1 MTPPTET
8 IAHLSLGFIDPFGLG
23 LIGTIIVSVLSFVL
37 VILASFA
44 RFFRKVQ
51 QGQAI
56 VRNGVGGTRVTFNG
70 MMVLPIIHQAEYM
83 DISLKRVEIERQG
96 AEGLICQDNIRA
108 DIKVAFF
115 VRVNKTEEDVLRVAQ
130 SVGCQRASSVETMR
144 TLFDAKFSE
153 ALKTVG
159 KKFDF
164 VQLYNE
170 RDHFKNEILKVIGT
184 DLNGF
189 TLDDCAIDFLEQTA
203 VNQLDP
209 DNILDAEGIKK
220 ITDLTAGQAKLSN
233 NIQRDKEKV
242 IKKQDVEAREAILE
256 LERQLSETEA
266 KQLRD
271 VESVQAREEAETIK
285 VKEEE
290 RMKSERARIAT
301 DEDLAVAGENM
312 ERQVLVAQRNK
323 ERTDAIE
330 VERVERDRMLE
341 QIERERATTL
351 KSIEKDKAVEVEQKN
366 IQEVIKE
373 RVALE
378 KTVVIEQQKIKDTE
392 AFATADREKQVAVTL
407 AEKSAQEVVIQK
419 IKEAEAQKQA
429 AQFKAEEEA
438 FNQTRSAEASKE
450 AAELR
455 AQEMITLAEA
465 RQDSAARE
473 SQAEKLM
480 AEAVTAQA
488 AAQGLGQAQ
497 VLVANADASQK
508 QGHVDAEVLQLQLA
522 AEADGI
528 QKKAEAMKVL
538 EEAGREHEEFK
549 LQLDKEKEIAIK
561 QIDIQRD
568 IAEQQAIVL
577 GEALKSAKIEIVGG
591 ESQFF
596 DKITEAIGNGRAV
609 DRLVDNSEVLSDVKE
624 TFFNGDPDY
633 FKGQFRGLMDQ
644 FSFST
649 EDLKNL
655 TVSAVLGKMMG
666 LNPDAGL
673 MSKLQGMMGAANR
686 FGLGDKPADSL
697 IAAVAKGKK

>member
-1 MTPPTET
+1 MIDIPPSPLAFFGIFE
-8 IAHLSLGFIDPFGLG
+8 SLGMGLVATLFTLGFGL
-23 LIGTIIVSVLSFVL
+23 LMFIF
-37 VILASFA
+37 AAFA

-56 VRNGVGGTRVTFNG
+56 VRNGMGGTRVTFNG
-70 MMVLPIIHQAEYM
+70 MMVYPVVHQAEYM

-115 VRVNKTEEDVLRVAQ
+115 VRVNKTEDDVLRVAQ
-130 SVGCQRASSVETMR
+130 TVGTQRASSVDTMR

-159 KKFDF
+159 KRFDF

-170 RDHFKNEILKVIGT
+170 RDHFKDAILKVIGT

-203 VNQLDP
+203 VENLDP

-220 ITDLTAGQAKLSN
+220 ITELTASQAKLSN

-271 VESVQAREEAETIK
+271 VESVQAREQAETIK

-301 DEDLAVAGENM
+301 DEDLAVATENM

-351 KSIEKDKAVEVEQKN
+351 KSIEKDKAVEIEQKN

-429 AQFKAEEEA
+429 AQFKAEEDA
-438 FNQTRSAEASKE
+438 FNQTKAAEASKQ

-465 RQDSAARE
+465 RQDAAARE

-508 QGHVDAEVLQLQLA
+508 QGHVDAEILQLKLA

-561 QIDIQRD
+561 QIDIQKD
-568 IAEQQAIVL
+568 IATQQAIVL

-596 DKITEAIGNGRAV
+596 DKITQAIGNGRAV
-609 DRLVDNSEVLSDVKE
+609 DRLVANSEVLSDVKE

-686 FGLGDKPADSL
+686 FGLGDKPADAL